1 MGNYINT
8 PYWCI
13 CQATLWAN
21 FLFLET
27 GSMPTCPPAFGYK
40 FQELD
45 VYKISLDYLD
55 QVYGLASLLPESERF
70 NLKNQ
75 LERSATSIVLNI
87 AEGSTVLSDV
97 EQKRFLS
104 VASRS
109 YLETVACLDIM
120 LKRKYVQ
127 DHQMQNV
134 REMGHRLFVK
144 LQAFKKALR

>member
-1 MGNYINT
+1 
-8 PYWCI
+8 
-13 CQATLWAN
+13 
-21 FLFLET
+21 
-27 GSMPTCPPAFGYK
+27 MPTCPPAFGYK

-127 DHQMQNV
+127 DHKMQNV

>member
-1 MGNYINT
+1 
-8 PYWCI
+8 
-13 CQATLWAN
+13 
-21 FLFLET
+21 
-27 GSMPTCPPAFGYK
+27 MPTCPPAFGYK

-120 LKRKYVQ
+120 LKRK
-127 DHQMQNV
+127 
-134 REMGHRLFVK
+134 
-144 LQAFKKALR
+144 